1 VKDQAELI
9 ELIDGCIGHKRTA
22 QEKFFKL
29 YYGKMMGV
37 CMRYIS
43 DRDSAQEVV
52 QESFIK
58 IFDKLASFDKK
69 GSLEGWIRRIVVNTA
84 IDSIRKSKKDPFR
97 TDDDNDFK
105 MGAVNPME
113 EQEDIDLFHLKAEI
127 AMEAIQDLSP
137 AYRAVFNLY
146 VIENYSHKEIAEKLN
161 ISEGTS
167 KSNLAKAKMNLM
179 KLVTSKL
186 DKQYSK

>member
-1 VKDQAELI
+1 
-9 ELIDGCIGHKRTA
+9 
-22 QEKFFKL
+22 
-29 YYGKMMGV
+29 
-37 CMRYIS
+37 MRYIS

-58 IFDKLASFDKK
+58 IFEKLSSYDKK
-69 GSLEGWIRRIVVNTA
+69 GSLEGWLRRIVVNTA

-97 TDDDNDFK
+97 TDNDNDFK
-105 MGAVNPME
+105 LGAVNPME

-127 AMEAIQDLSP
+127 AMEAIQELSP
-137 AYRAVFNLY
+137 AYKTVFNLY
-146 VIENYSHKEIAEKLN
+146 VIENYSHKEIADKLN